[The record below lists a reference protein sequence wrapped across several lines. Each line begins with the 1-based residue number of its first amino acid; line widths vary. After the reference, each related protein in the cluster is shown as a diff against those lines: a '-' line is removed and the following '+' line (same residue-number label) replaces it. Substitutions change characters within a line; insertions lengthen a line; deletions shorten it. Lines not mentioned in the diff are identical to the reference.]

1 MLLAN
6 RPHFTHLFIAHRR
19 ISCVRF
25 DSLLESYL
33 CLQLSISR
41 RVGELESFEEC
52 AFALLRGQV
61 SQVLTNGV
69 LLARRRLEHLFL
81 SHSLLVHLRE
91 ARRGEAADK
100 ERENIRTQVWGKAQF
115 ARRQCA
121 GTSVCVCVRRPS
133 VENQN
138 ALECPVRLATRTVGS
153 IACCSRVEDTAT
165 GVLREVV
172 ALGAAVVLR
181 AAVTL

>member
-1 MLLAN
+1 MHGDEYGYSLWCGGGELTALCDCAELTALHHSCERTELGIPHCVPHTTLLRLLLAN

-91 ARRGEAADK
+91 ARARPPTKSAKISERKCGESA
-100 ERENIRTQVWGKAQF
+100 
-115 ARRQCA
+115 
-121 GTSVCVCVRRPS
+121 VC
-133 VENQN
+133 
-138 ALECPVRLATRTVGS
+138 
-153 IACCSRVEDTAT
+153 
-165 GVLREVV
+165 
-172 ALGAAVVLR
+172 
-181 AAVTL
+181 